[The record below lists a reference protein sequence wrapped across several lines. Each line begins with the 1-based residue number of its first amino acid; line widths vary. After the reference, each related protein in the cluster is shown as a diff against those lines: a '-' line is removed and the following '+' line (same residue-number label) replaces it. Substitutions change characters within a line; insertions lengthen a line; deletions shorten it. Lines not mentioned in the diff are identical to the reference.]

1 MSGWIRIEK
10 DLATTMRFR
19 RVVRAVKESNALRGV
34 TNCDDSFVTTLV
46 IGALA
51 RFWTYADSHITDDN
65 TLAITLDEI
74 DDLVGVQGF
83 AKALP
88 ADWLQVIDADN
99 VKLPDFL
106 EHNGTSAKQRKDAAR
121 RQATYR
127 KRHHHS
133 NVTQESRVTNA
144 RNGARPDQDQTRPRL
159 ETQER
164 ARDVPHGTFNAYEFI
179 DRRMRPAYPRGTYL
193 QAHWQNAERTLER
206 LVIEDGENPDEILA
220 GVERYARQQQAE
232 GNVGTKFICNPDKFL
247 AEARYTEP
255 FPMAAPA
262 VPIDPKK
269 LAAQITEARE
279 WSDLKS
285 RGEKAGFRQPI
296 EGESMGAYRTLL
308 QRHEYDNP
316 VRATA

>member
-88 ADWLQVIDADN
+88 ADWLHVIDADN

-144 RNGARPDQDQTRPRL
+144 RNGARPDQDQTRPRPD
-159 ETQER
+159 TQEA
-164 ARDVPHGTFNAYEFI
+164 ARVPDV
-179 DRRMRPAYPRGTYL
+179 PRGTIRDADEFDSDWL
-193 QAHWQNAERTLER
+193 DANWPKTIATERNSAIAIHYAAGLVGMGKATWTQLRHRVIGFRAFCDTGGFSAARIPGMSNWFRHDHPQRYWEREWAAVPSKTEQRVQENIDSGLEW
-206 LVIEDGENPDEILA
+206 L
-220 GVERYARQQQAE
+220 RQQE
-232 GNVGTKFICNPDKFL
+232 ERD
-247 AEARYTEP
+247 R
-255 FPMAAPA
+255 AA
-262 VPIDPKK
+262 V
-269 LAAQITEARE
+269 
-279 WSDLKS
+279 
-285 RGEKAGFRQPI
+285 
-296 EGESMGAYRTLL
+296 
-308 QRHEYDNP
+308 
-316 VRATA
+316 